1 MIIRDNNGRALGTI
15 EHDASERERIDART
29 RELLAGARSKA
40 QQDTPAR
47 PFFPRVRATLEAMT
61 RAGRVV
67 TLAAFAVIALAIIGA
82 ILPDDATP
90 AVPAP
95 VPAPVTTYTAPVGTL
110 DDVAPA
116 ITQRVASWSGSTRA
130 DVSSGWNGAAIDRN
144 GDVRVSGHV
153 VDNVNL
159 TGSPLRAQYLAAFDR
174 NGLPRGNESVTVR
187 EGVTFCADV
196 RNGEVSALRE
206 ASDSRSDAPTF
217 GTGHRRMIVAS
228 AALANFCP
236 RFA

>member
-1 MIIRDNNGRALGTI
+1 MIIRDNNGRTLGTI

-40 QQDTPAR
+40 QRDDTPAR
-47 PFFPRVRATLEAMT
+47 PFFPRVRATLDAMT
-61 RAGRVV
+61 RAGRVA
-67 TLAAFAVIALAIIGA
+67 TLAAFAIIALAMIGA
-82 ILPDDATP
+82 VMPDDATATP
-90 AVPAP
+90 TPAP
-95 VPAPVTTYTAPVGTL
+95 VAPVSVPL
-110 DDVAPA
+110 DVREASAVLTPERVAPFN
-116 ITQRVASWSGSTRA
+116 GSTRA
-130 DVSSGWNGAAIDRN
+130 DAASGWNGASIDRN

-153 VDNVNL
+153 VDNVNV

-174 NGLPRGNESVTVR
+174 NGLPRGNESTTVR

-206 ASDSRSDAPTF
+206 ASDARADAPTF

-228 AALANFCP
+228 AALVNFCP
-236 RFA
+236 QFA